1 MGKLPSFQF
10 FHSSRSSTLDV
21 ILHGGSKG
29 IESSLIE
36 ELFQL
41 FKNKKHSVLAFNFPY
56 LERGEENSSGPELQE
71 ELATLRSLL
80 GFVGANSYEHINLI
94 GKSLGGIV
102 AGLHLKSLSPKL
114 FKRYSVVVLGYIT
127 GGIDLKNFP
136 GKIVIIQGE
145 KDRFGDI
152 EAVKGDL
159 KGASSRNIKFYEI
172 KGADHSYRVPET
184 KEPIYEREVIKI
196 LQKI

>member
-1 MGKLPSFQF
+1 MAKLPSFQF
-10 FHSSRSSTLDV
+10 FHNSHSNTLDV

-36 ELFQL
+36 ELYQL
-41 FKNKKHSVLAFNFPY
+41 SKNRKHSVLAFNFPY
-56 LERGEENSSGPELQE
+56 LERGEENSSGPKLQE

-80 GFVGANSYEHINLI
+80 GFVDAGFYQHVNLI
-94 GKSLGGIV
+94 GKSLGAIV
-102 AGLHLKSLSPKL
+102 ASFYLKSLPPKL
-114 FKRYSVVVLGYIT
+114 LKQYSVVVLGYIT
-127 GGIDLKNFP
+127 GGIYLKNFP